1 MNRDSLKRIWNS
13 CSRFADI
20 FLLHLIVVQGVYF
33 SVLFFRTRFDLV
45 TTELDFNGKLLP
57 VTCLILMPLVFYSLV
72 RMVVIYSEPL
82 MEQFFKVPEEEWNF
96 QKKFQFLF
104 RQKAFWFATAAWV
117 ALYLLLPLK
126 WTYAVLLDTF
136 LKGQDSI
143 AGKMYLLAVLFP
155 LFFLLAVAAYF
166 AAFRYWTTY
175 KKGKSS
181 LRYVGETMRKAYRRT
196 LLSVIAV
203 YAMAGLIVCMLL
215 PVFLSIL
222 LPIVWTVIWP
232 NGIIALAVGIAVAAL
247 LFRLQGLLKRRK
259 FLKRL
264 KRMERDH
271 LCEVTGIN
279 RPYRSVFALYD
290 GESFRVKRNGKEYAC
305 KLVSALRKSRPMVI
319 HENGVYELIRSKYI
333 PFGQRGYDFGFDADC
348 QKVLI
353 LSPTP
358 KLIFDSR
365 MRQLDNGDTVGGYK
379 LYTGTAFLNAL
390 ERDCIDHNLNR

>member
-1 MNRDSLKRIWNS
+1 MHRDSLKRIWNS
-13 CSRFADI
+13 CDRFIDV

-33 SVLFFRTRFDLV
+33 SVSFCNTRFDLV

-72 RMVVIYSEPL
+72 RMSVIYSEPL
-82 MEQFFKVPEEEWNF
+82 MARFFEVPEEEWSF
-96 QKKFQFLF
+96 RKKLRFLF
-104 RQKAFWFATAAWV
+104 RQKTFWFAAAAWV

-126 WTYAVLLDTF
+126 WTYAVLPDTF
-136 LKGQDSI
+136 LNGQDSM
-143 AGKMYLLAVLFP
+143 AGKLYLLTVLFP
-155 LFFLLAVAAYF
+155 LFFLLAIAAYF
-166 AAFRYWTTY
+166 AAFRYWITY

-181 LRYVGETMRKAYRRT
+181 LRYVGESMQKAYRRMII
-196 LLSVIAV
+196 SVVVVYAVIA
-203 YAMAGLIVCMLL
+203 MFVCMLL
-215 PVFLSIL
+215 PVFLSML
-222 LPIVWTVIWP
+222 LPIIWTLIWP
-232 NGIIALAVGIAVAAL
+232 DGIIALAIGIAVAAV
-247 LFRLQGLLKRRK
+247 LFRLQGLIKRRK